1 MTDATQPR
9 MARGKKL
16 TAGIVAAALFALLA
30 FAPFASAA
38 SDPVGSGTTTVNLSN
53 KFTKYLK
60 TFGIKIQKNGSSKV
74 KGNKATFTVTE
85 GSVDPTTGLGSFKL
99 GGGLKVNA
107 GKKSAT
113 IGNMTVNTTK
123 KEISAKVSGK
133 KMKFATIAGWSQ
145 ARKGF
150 GVTITIKSLKLTGP
164 AAQQLN
170 KKTGYAKGKPKPF
183 IGGFVIGKGSSEI
196 QPATVGVVATGSASL
211 ALAPQALAKLQHVG
225 TPPYPEGASPVAV
238 NLEPVSPTTFD
249 VPTLTA
255 AFPFGEGGTIA
266 PSGTAGTLKTVG
278 GLKLIQNLESL
289 GSGVTTLTM
298 GNIWVD
304 MGAKTASVEVSIENP
319 SFEAGKGPNLGN
331 LGRASIADID
341 LSGATITPNE
351 TAHTISVSGAKATL
365 QAVTAAT
372 LNQVFIEGLESASPV
387 FEGQEKFAAGDPLG
401 TISFTV
407 QTE

>member
-9 MARGKKL
+9 MARGRTL

-60 TFGIKIQKNGSSKV
+60 TFGIKIQKNGSAKV

-85 GSVDPTTGLGSFKL
+85 GSVDPTTGLGTYKL
-99 GGGLKVNA
+99 GGGLKVKA

-113 IGNMTVNTTK
+113 IGNMVVNTSK

-145 ARKGF
+145 ARNGF
-150 GVTITIKSLKLTGP
+150 GVNITIKALKITGP

-183 IGGFVIGKGSSEI
+183 IGGFEIGKGSSEI
-196 QPATVGVVATGSASL
+196 QPATVGVKATGNANL
-211 ALAPQALAKLQHVG
+211 ALSPLALNKLQHVG

-238 NLEPVSPTTFD
+238 ALSPVAPTTFD

-255 AFPFGEGGTIA
+255 GFPFTEGGTIA
-266 PSGTAGTLKTVG
+266 PSGTAGTLKTAG
-278 GLKLIQNLESL
+278 GLKLVQNLEAV
-289 GSGVTTLTM
+289 SGIPGNITTLTM
-298 GNIWVD
+298 SSIWLD
-304 MGAKTASVEVSIENP
+304 LGAKTASVEVIIENP
-319 SFEAGKGPNLGN
+319 KTAAANLGN

-341 LSGATITPNE
+341 MSGATITSDSAN
-351 TAHTISVSGAKATL
+351 HTVSVSGAKATL

-372 LNQVFIEGLESASPV
+372 LNQVFIEGLEKASPA

-401 TISFTV
+401 TVSFTV
-407 QTE
+407 STE

>member
-1 MTDATQPR
+1 MR
-9 MARGKKL
+9 L

-30 FAPFASAA
+30 FAPFASAS

-85 GSVDPTTGLGSFKL
+85 GSVDPTTGLGTYNL
-99 GGGLKVNA
+99 GGGLKIKA

-113 IGNMTVNTTK
+113 VGAMVVNTTK

-145 ARKGF
+145 TRNGF
-150 GVTITIKSLKLTGP
+150 GVNITIKSLKITGP
-164 AAQQLN
+164 ASQQLN

-196 QPATVGVVATGSASL
+196 QPATVAVNATGTATLNLSPI
-211 ALAPQALAKLQHVG
+211 ALKKLQHVG
-225 TPPYPEGASPVAV
+225 TPPFPEGSSPVAV
-238 NLEPVSPTTFD
+238 SLSPIPPTTFD

-255 AFPFGEGGTIA
+255 GFPIAGGTIA
-266 PSGTAGTLKTVG
+266 PTGTAGTVQTSG
-278 GLKLIQNLESL
+278 GLQLVQDLEPVSL
-289 GSGVTTLTM
+289 KPGDKTTLKM
-298 GNIWVD
+298 SNIWVD
-304 MGAKTASVEVSIENP
+304 MGAKTASVEVIIENP
-319 SFEAGKGPNLGN
+319 VTAAANLGN

-341 LSGATITPNE
+341 LSGATITSDSAN
-351 TAHTISVSGAKATL
+351 HTVTVTGAKATL

-372 LNQVFIEGLESASPV
+372 LNQVFIEGLEKANPAFV
-387 FEGQEKFAAGDPLG
+387 GQEKFAAGDPLG
-401 TISFTV
+401 TVNFTV
-407 QTE
+407 STQ